1 MLSKHRI
8 RAAFSRAAASYDH
21 VTQLHRQVGEQLLAL
36 LQPCGKDRVLD
47 VGMGTG
53 YLASVLARYCPGIGI
68 YGCDIAHQMNKFVLL
83 HKEYGKI
90 YPATCDA
97 EHLGYK
103 SHSLDSV
110 ISNLSLQW
118 LPDLSRGLKE
128 IHRVLKPGGRIAVS
142 LFGEGTLNELYDSY
156 ASAYRQCK
164 GKPFEY
170 AHMFVSGQ
178 ELADKLTGCNFK
190 VQQVSLQN
198 FQILY
203 PEVKTLLKALAQMG
217 AKNAS
222 LNRPRGLVGRRLM
235 QRMEQVYR
243 ERYSE
248 KGMIRSSFRV
258 IMASAVKATGRR
270 RDE

>member
-1 MLSKHRI
+1 M
-8 RAAFSRAAASYDH
+8 
-21 VTQLHRQVGEQLLAL
+21 LAL
-36 LQPCGKDRVLD
+36 LQPCCTDRVLD

-53 YLASVLARYCPGIGI
+53 YLAKVLARQRPGIGI

-83 HKEYGKI
+83 HRKYDKI
-90 YPATCDA
+90 YPATGDA
-97 EHLGYK
+97 EYLSYK
-103 SHSLDSV
+103 SHRLDSV

-118 LPDLSRGLKE
+118 LPDLSQGLKE
-128 IHRVLKPGGRIAVS
+128 IYRVLKPGGRIAIS
-142 LFGEGTLNELYDSY
+142 MFGEGTLNELYNSY
-156 ASAYRQCK
+156 ASAYEQRK

-190 VQQVSLQN
+190 VQQISLQN

-203 PEVKTLLKALAQMG
+203 PEVKTLLKVLAQMG

-222 LNRPRGLVGRRLM
+222 LNRPRGLIGRQLM
-235 QRMEQVYR
+235 QRMEQVYK

-248 KGMIRSSFRV
+248 QGMIRTSFQV
-258 IMASAVKATGRR
+258 IMASAVKT
-270 RDE
+270 